1 MAEPRTPL
9 PKLQLTIAM
18 LIQAAEALSATVI
31 FPFVPQF
38 VRDTGITGGDER
50 KTGYW
55 AGVLESVFF
64 VAEFLSVFSW
74 GRASDRFGR
83 RPILLLGPLG
93 LALSLIGFG
102 SSKTFLSLVFWRCLQ
117 GVFNGNIGRLQFL
130 WNAWHLLMLSNC
142 LGVVKTV
149 MVEKINRRA
158 RAKVA
163 DATNLAQV
171 MALTPLAW
179 SSGSTLGPII
189 GGLLSDPEE
198 RWPNTFG
205 KVQILR
211 DHPYLL
217 PCAAVAFLS
226 LSFFFLGLVGLKE
239 SSPVILAQRKREEF
253 RAAAA
258 TDPFLTTGLL
268 TEDRT
273 TYGAIAGADAAEPSS
288 GSNSTNA
295 HDDEEP
301 PTVREL
307 LVPRLVIPLVNY
319 GFFCFA
325 QTAYQVLFS
334 LMYSTSI
341 LNGGLGFSPYLIGVT
356 RGIWGIMKTFVLLFL
371 AAPLVK
377 RFGART
383 MYIFSFGNIGICIAA
398 YPLLSFFAQ
407 RAGRVDTTVWAIVV
421 AQLISNLAMSMAY
434 ASVQMFIVN
443 SSPRPS
449 ALSSTNSIAQMV
461 WTITR
466 SLAPFIASALFAVS
480 LELNLAGG
488 YLVYILLLGVVAV
501 GTFSSFLL
509 PSDPKNP

>member
-9 PKLQLTIAM
+9 PKLQLTITM
-18 LIQAAEALSATVI
+18 LIQAAEPLSATVI
-31 FPFVPQF
+31 FPFVPRF

-102 SSKTFLSLVFWRCLQ
+102 SSSTFLSLVFWRCLQ
-117 GVFNGNIGRLQFL
+117 GVFNGNIGGLQFV
-130 WNAWHLLMLSNC
+130 WNAWYLLMLSNC

-149 MVEKINRRA
+149 MAE
-158 RAKVA
+158 VA
-163 DATNLAQV
+163 DSTNLAQV
-171 MALTPLAW
+171 MALHPLAW
-179 SSGSTLGPII
+179 SSGLTLGPII

-226 LSFFFLGLVGLKE
+226 LSFFFFGLVGLKE
-239 SSPVILAQRKREEF
+239 SSPVILARRKREEF
-253 RAAAA
+253 RVAVA
-258 TDPFLTTGLL
+258 TDLSLTTRLL

-273 TYGAIAGADAAEPSS
+273 TYGAIAGADSRAAEPCSD
-288 GSNSTNA
+288 SNSTDA

-319 GFFCFA
+319 GFFCFV
-325 QTAYQVLFS
+325 QTAHQVLFP

-341 LNGGLGFSPYLIGVT
+341 ANGGLGFSPYLIGVT
-356 RGIWGIMKTFVLLFL
+356 RGIWGIVNSFVILFL
-371 AAPLVK
+371 AAPLVR
-377 RFGART
+377 RFGVRT

-407 RAGRVDTTVWAIVV
+407 RAGRVDATVWAIVV
-421 AQLISNLAMSMAY
+421 VQLISNLTTSMAY
-434 ASVQMFIVN
+434 GASSAQMFIVN

-461 WTITR
+461 STITR

-501 GTFSSFLL
+501 GIFSSFLL
-509 PSDPKNP
+509 ASDPKNP

>member
-102 SSKTFLSLVFWRCLQ
+102 SSNTFFSLVFWRCLQ
-117 GVFNGNIGRLQFL
+117 GVFNG
-130 WNAWHLLMLSNC
+130 
-142 LGVVKTV
+142 KY
-149 MVEKINRRA
+149 RRRQDRNG

-163 DATNLAQV
+163 DSTNLAQV
-171 MALTPLAW
+171 MALNPLAW

-226 LSFFFLGLVGLKE
+226 LSFFFLGLMGLKE
-239 SSPVILAQRKREEF
+239 SSPVILARRKREEF
-253 RAAAA
+253 RVAAA
-258 TDPFLTTGLL
+258 TDPSLTTGLL

-288 GSNSTNA
+288 GSNSTDA

-325 QTAYQVLFS
+325 QTAYQVLFP

-341 LNGGLGFSPYLIGVT
+341 PNGGLGFSPYLIGVT
-356 RGIWGIMKTFVLLFL
+356 RGIWGIMNSFVLLFL
-371 AAPLVK
+371 AAPLVR

-407 RAGRVDTTVWAIVV
+407 RAGRVDATVWAIVV
-421 AQLISNLAMSMAY
+421 VQLTSNLAMSMAY

-461 WTITR
+461 STITR

-501 GTFSSFLL
+501 GIFSSFLL
-509 PSDPKNP
+509 ASDPKSP